1 MSKISLLPWSGSDEG
16 SLPDFQMTA
25 FLLCPQM
32 SGRERLASDMPL
44 FNKDS
49 SPIVTALPS

>member
-16 SLPDFQMTA
+16 SLPNFQMTA